1 METKTGLFTDILP
14 SGAGFV
20 TFSDGRQAFAL
31 PSLIRTMNL
40 QLGDRVLCHLGPN
53 FADKSTDRVPWRV
66 LRLYIVQRA
75 DPVLAVGSGMED
87 LLAKSFAFLESHG
100 GAWTA
105 ESVAESM
112 GVVEVRFVS
121 RALELL
127 FRQGRVHRSV
137 VTIWTGP
144 DLSGDRDDDIYYAV
158 EIDSLL
164 PIGALDDDEEEEMD

>member
-31 PSLIRTMNL
+31 PSLIRRMNL
-40 QLGDRVLCHLGPN
+40 QLGDSALCTLAPN

-66 LRLYIVQRA
+66 LRLSIVQRS
-75 DPVLAVGSGMED
+75 DPMLAEGSGMED
-87 LLAKSFAFLESHG
+87 LIAQSFDFLERHG

-105 ESVAESM
+105 ESVAENM

-121 RALELL
+121 RALDLL

-144 DLSGDRDDDIYYAV
+144 DVSEDKDKDIYYAV
-158 EIDSLL
+158 EMDSLL
-164 PIGALDDDEEEEMD
+164 PIGAFEDEDEEEMD